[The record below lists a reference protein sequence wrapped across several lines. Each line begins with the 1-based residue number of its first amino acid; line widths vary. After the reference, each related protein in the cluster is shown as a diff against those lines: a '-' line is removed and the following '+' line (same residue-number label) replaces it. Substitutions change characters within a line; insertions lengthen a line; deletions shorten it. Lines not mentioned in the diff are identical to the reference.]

1 MLTFI
6 SLITIEVTFRFLRYT
21 GNPPRANCLGSE
33 ALGVV
38 ALGGP

>member
-1 MLTFI
+1 MYVYI
-6 SLITIEVTFRFLRYT
+6 IKI